1 MLIADYIVM
10 RLEELGVKT
19 VFILPGGGAM
29 YLNDAIAKN
38 TKINAIGVL
47 HEQAA
52 VIAAEAYS
60 KVSSKIGVAMVTNG
74 PGATNTI
81 TGLASAW
88 VDSASVLVIAGQSK
102 LETLKKGTDL
112 RQKGNQEIETVKIV
126 EPITKYAVCI
136 DNVNEIGR
144 IMDRILSECVK
155 GRPGPV
161 WLEVPLDIQST
172 EINLPIKRLKLNI
185 EDAWEEEERKKI
197 RLAIKALSEAS
208 RPVMLVGNGVTISG
222 SRELFGKLVDKLK
235 IPVLTTWPAKD
246 LISNDSPYSFG
257 SPGTMAPR
265 YSNKIIQ
272 NSDTIISIGTRLDSS
287 ITGYE
292 KAKFAPM
299 SKKIMIDLDKS
310 EIDKHVDI
318 LSLGI
323 RVDAKAAI
331 NELLDNAET
340 IERHGKEN
348 WLKQCEAWK
357 TEYDIFKEAHVDC
370 KSLNTYTFTRVLSR
384 KLDSGD
390 LLIPASSGAAIEI
403 FYLSIMTKKG
413 VRLANSAAL
422 GSMGFGLPAAIG
434 ACAWRKQ
441 RTICIEG
448 DGGIMMNIQELATL
462 RRLDLPVKVFII
474 NNGGYASIRS
484 SQSKYFGRKIVA
496 DAESGLIIPSF
507 EDIAGSYGINYS
519 KIKTLNELQT
529 NIDSILETRGPEIVE
544 ILVPFD
550 EIRAPCIWTRP
561 DEHGRLVSTALDDL
575 YPFRED
581 R

>member
-265 YSNKIIQ
+265 YS
-272 NSDTIISIGTRLDSS
+272 
-287 ITGYE
+287 
-292 KAKFAPM
+292 
-299 SKKIMIDLDKS
+299 
-310 EIDKHVDI
+310 
-318 LSLGI
+318 LSLI
-323 RVDAKAAI
+323 HI
-331 NELLDNAET
+331 
-340 IERHGKEN
+340 
-348 WLKQCEAWK
+348 
-357 TEYDIFKEAHVDC
+357 
-370 KSLNTYTFTRVLSR
+370 
-384 KLDSGD
+384 
-390 LLIPASSGAAIEI
+390 
-403 FYLSIMTKKG
+403 
-413 VRLANSAAL
+413 
-422 GSMGFGLPAAIG
+422 
-434 ACAWRKQ
+434 
-441 RTICIEG
+441 
-448 DGGIMMNIQELATL
+448 
-462 RRLDLPVKVFII
+462 
-474 NNGGYASIRS
+474 
-484 SQSKYFGRKIVA
+484 
-496 DAESGLIIPSF
+496 
-507 EDIAGSYGINYS
+507 
-519 KIKTLNELQT
+519 
-529 NIDSILETRGPEIVE
+529 
-544 ILVPFD
+544 
-550 EIRAPCIWTRP
+550 
-561 DEHGRLVSTALDDL
+561 
-575 YPFRED
+575 
-581 R
+581 